1 MKEYKYKITVG
12 MPVYGVEKYIKRCML
27 TVLNQTFED
36 DIEILAI
43 DAHGPDHS
51 IEIIKEIQSTHPRG
65 KNIKI
70 ITQPKNMGCWAAR
83 NRILEEAQGEYIM
96 LIDSDDYISEDCI
109 EKLYTQAVEHQAE
122 VVFGSVQ
129 PVDPFG
135 KPVDI
140 GQNFLNQP
148 YMILKGKDALA
159 YFANKSLHPTLR
171 DYIWNV
177 LFRQDFIEN
186 NNIRFKQARFNDDMI
201 CSCDMIP
208 MVTSAVLIPDYTYFY
223 VIREGSLSNYQ
234 GRKEIK
240 LDEIKE
246 FIRIY
251 SYLKNKC
258 IDLKDKPYFET
269 RCSKGMVLMFFMICG
284 VLKNRSIINPP
295 ISNTI
300 IKEAM
305 RHPLTL
311 IEILKFKHYKLI
323 NLGFY
328 LISKMPAQLCV
339 NTIKMIGKKK
349 GVL

>member
-1 MKEYKYKITVG
+1 MKEYKYKVTVG
-12 MPVYGVEKYIKRCML
+12 MPVYGVEKYIKKCML

-36 DIEILAI
+36 DIEILAV
-43 DAHGPDHS
+43 DDHGPDQS
-51 IEIIKEIQSTHPRG
+51 INIIKEIQSTHPKG

-83 NRILEEAQGEYIM
+83 NSVLDEAQGKYIM

-109 EKLYTQAVEHQAE
+109 DKLYTQAEEHQAE
-122 VVFGSVQ
+122 AVFGSVL
-129 PVDPFG
+129 PVDLEG
-135 KPVDI
+135 KPIDI
-140 GQNFLNQP
+140 GQGFLNQP
-148 YMILKGKDALA
+148 YMILKGEDALA
-159 YFANKSLHPTLR
+159 NFANKNLHPTLR
-171 DYIWNV
+171 DFIWNI
-177 LFRQDFIEN
+177 LFRHDFIEKN
-186 NNIRFKQARFNDDMI
+186 HIRFKQARFNDDMI
-201 CSCDMIP
+201 CSCDVIP
-208 MVTSAVLIPDYTYFY
+208 LVTSAVLIPDHTYFY
-223 VIREGSLSNYQ
+223 VIRDGSLSNYQ

-258 IDLKDKPYFET
+258 LELKDKSYFET

-284 VLKNRSIINPP
+284 VLKNRNRITPP
-295 ISNTI
+295 INNII

-311 IEILKFKHYKLI
+311 TEILKFKHYKFI

-328 LISKMPAQLCV
+328 FIEKLPALLCV
-339 NTIKMIGKKK
+339 NAIKILGKKK